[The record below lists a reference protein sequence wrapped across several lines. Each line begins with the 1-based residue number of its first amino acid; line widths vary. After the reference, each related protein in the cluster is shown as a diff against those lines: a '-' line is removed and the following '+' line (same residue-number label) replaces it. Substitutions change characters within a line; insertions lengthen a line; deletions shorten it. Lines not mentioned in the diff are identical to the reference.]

1 MNTDAANEVIPK
13 MCMKK
18 TNEEV
23 ENAKVVDLTLLI
35 FLYYKIK
42 NQLLSLRSSLIK
54 FPVKF
59 RQVGIASANSS
70 FFVT

>member
-1 MNTDAANEVIPK
+1 MNTDAADEVIPK

-35 FLYYKIK
+35 FCTIK
-42 NQLLSLRSSLIK
+42 LRTN
-54 FPVKF
+54 F
-59 RQVGIASANSS
+59 
-70 FFVT
+70 